1 MDIDNFEYD
10 RSTLAKGKVMLYCCL
25 LMSGVHFYHRCTRIH
40 SRGVTKLGPGT
51 SWGIQ
56 DVMLCPL
63 MFSCVQKQVYSISP
77 VSVQRVLSSMLESI
91 SNTLYHR
98 LSEVGEFADNTAVN
112 VSTFTNI
119 LFIHENHLKFIEKP
133 MKR

>member
-1 MDIDNFEYD
+1 
-10 RSTLAKGKVMLYCCL
+10 
-25 LMSGVHFYHRCTRIH
+25 
-40 SRGVTKLGPGT
+40 
-51 SWGIQ
+51 
-56 DVMLCPL
+56 

-112 VSTFTNI
+112 VSTFTNK